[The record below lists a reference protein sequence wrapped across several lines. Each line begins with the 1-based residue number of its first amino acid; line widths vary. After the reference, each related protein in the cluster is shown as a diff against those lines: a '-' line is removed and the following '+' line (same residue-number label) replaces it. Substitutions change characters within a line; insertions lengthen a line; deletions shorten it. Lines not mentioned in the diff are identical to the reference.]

1 MPTPADV
8 CPQCKSRAPIVYRG
22 VFAYCT
28 ACGASRLPLAAKSTN
43 LAGKPSII
51 GGALTRV
58 AGWIVLSGGVAL
70 GLALLGIL
78 QAIFPAGFAGW
89 AVGLPIVC
97 LSVLFGVL
105 LLRGGRSL
113 EGAGV
118 AAQKDTHVAA
128 IFSLAEQNQNT
139 LTAAQVASAVGMS
152 MASADALLTELAKTR
167 PDHVVL
173 EVSDAGDVFY
183 RVSARGLSR
192 VQSFDN
198 RLRVA
203 EAAHASDAKGAELGA
218 PPTEVSPLRSRR

>member
-1 MPTPADV
+1 MPQPADV

-22 VFAYCT
+22 VMAYCT
-28 ACGASRLPLAAKSTN
+28 ACGATRIPLVAKSTN

-51 GGALTRV
+51 GGALARV
-58 AGWIVLSGGVAL
+58 AGWIVLTGGIAI
-70 GLALLGIL
+70 GLALLGLL

-89 AVGLPIVC
+89 AVGLPI
-97 LSVLFGVL
+97 LAISILFGTL

-118 AAQKDTHVAA
+118 AEQKDTHTAA

-139 LTAAQVASAVGMS
+139 VTAAQVAAAIGVSV
-152 MASADALLTELAKTR
+152 ASADELLTELAKTR
-167 PDHVVL
+167 PDFVVL
-173 EVSDAGDVFY
+173 EVDDAGNIFY

-192 VQSFDN
+192 VQSFDQ

-203 EAAHASDAKGAELGA
+203 EAEHPHEAEPASDASA
-218 PPTEVSPLRSRR
+218 LRSRG